1 MVVKDVVVV
10 AAAGGITVFVSEAKS
25 FCFAN
30 VCWLITFFDMYC
42 VTVFFFYLLLLLLV
56 LLLRAQEMCEVEVA
70 VLGSPYLTVHTAE
83 VEFAAFVS

>member
-10 AAAGGITVFVSEAKS
+10 VAAAAAATTIAAVAGITVFVSEAKS

-42 VTVFFFYLLLLLLV
+42 VTVFFFLPAATATGV
-56 LLLRAQEMCEVEVA
+56 AAQSSGDV
-70 VLGSPYLTVHTAE
+70 
-83 VEFAAFVS
+83 